1 MHPFGTQI
9 LFERSLYF
17 RVLDL
22 EKSCRERAET
32 SCASSLTFPDV
43 SISRP
48 RGSSVKTR
56 KLASAHRVSEA
67 PDSRRFH
74 HLRSRSFSVP
84 RCVQAPHVSCSSS
97 LRRILRLSLLFTP
110 LTVLKNVAQGF
121 GRTSPIPDLSD
132 VRLIAGLASRVLED
146 STEAR
151 CPSYCILWGGAGY
164 PRGLSQAKST

>member
-67 PDSRRFH
+67 PDFTQISPPPFPLFFCST
-74 HLRSRSFSVP
+74 LRSGSACLMLFQS
-84 RCVQAPHVSCSSS
+84 APDPPS
-97 LRRILRLSLLFTP
+97 LLLFTP

-132 VRLIAGLASRVLED
+132 VRLIAGLASQVLED

-151 CPSYCILWGGAGY
+151 RPSYCVVWGGAGY